1 MLAIYCLVPHNH
13 FIYRITCKYLS
24 SLHTK
29 QYVMIKAIK
38 TLFACLIAANTLC
51 AQQHL
56 PADYLSPGFHRA
68 RREAFRQKMPANS
81 VAVIF
86 AYPER
91 LFSNDVN
98 YVYHQNP
105 DMYYLSGYNE
115 PNSVLLIF
123 KNIQGGGDTAY
134 NEVLF
139 VRERNAAQ
147 ETWTGRRL
155 GAEGAKNKLGFAR
168 VYTGDQFKDFSVNF
182 KSFAAILFDKI
193 PVDMPNDG
201 TGVDLAGLYLTFRE
215 KAGVKPRNESLAE
228 IKKIIRV
235 SATVENLERIIS
247 YFKIPELAKA
257 NTEISNDTVIQQV
270 LAKPDAAKL
279 AAIKQQLA
287 AAPDNVE
294 MYEDVITALR
304 ETKTPEELALIR
316 KAAYISAFG
325 HAEVMKAVTPLMS
338 EREVE
343 GIHRYIHAKYG
354 AEEEGYPP
362 ILGAGANGCILHYE
376 ENAETRMDNQ
386 LLLMDVACEY
396 HGYSADVTRT
406 VPANGKFSAEQKA
419 IYQLVYNAQDAAI
432 KLCRAGV
439 SFDEISEAAAGILA
453 KGLMQLGIIK
463 DEKELRKY
471 YPHGLSHHIGLDVH
485 DRGDY
490 DMLKTNMVITVEP
503 GIYIPA
509 GSDCDKKWWNIGV
522 RIEDDILITGNGYE
536 ILSAAAPRQWE
547 DVEKMQAGKSPFK
560 NFAAQ
565 PLP

>member
-1 MLAIYCLVPHNH
+1 M
-13 FIYRITCKYLS
+13 
-24 SLHTK
+24 
-29 QYVMIKAIK
+29 
-38 TLFACLIAANTLC
+38 AANTLY

-56 PADYLSPGFHRA
+56 PADYLSPEFHHG
-68 RREAFRQKMPANS
+68 RREAFRQRMPANS
-81 VAVIF
+81 VAIIF

-123 KNIQGGGDTAY
+123 KNMQGGGDTAY

-155 GAEGAKNKLGFAR
+155 GVEGAKSNLGLAR
-168 VYTGDQFKDFSVNF
+168 VYTGNQFKAFPVDFKKF
-182 KSFAAILFDKI
+182 GAILFDKI

-201 TGVDLAGLYLTFRE
+201 TGFDLKGLYSTFQE
-215 KAGVKPRNESLAE
+215 KAAVKPRNERLAE

-235 SATVENLERIIS
+235 NATIENLERIIN
-247 YFKIPELAKA
+247 YFKIPELAQA
-257 NTEISNDTVIQQV
+257 DPLVGNDPVIQQV
-270 LAKPDAAKL
+270 LAKPGAAKL
-279 AAIKQQLA
+279 EAIKQQLA
-287 AAPDNVE
+287 AEPDNVE

-304 ETKTPEELALIR
+304 ETKTPEEVTLIR
-316 KAAYISAFG
+316 KAATISAFG
-325 HAEVMKAVTPLMS
+325 HTEVMKAITPVMS
-338 EREVE
+338 EREAE

-362 ILGAGANGCILHYE
+362 IAGAGANGCILHYE
-376 ENAETRMDNQ
+376 ENTETRMDNQ

-406 VPANGKFSAEQKA
+406 VPANGKFSTEQKA
-419 IYQLVYNAQDAAI
+419 VYQLVYNAQDAAI

-439 SFDEISEAAAGILA
+439 SFGEISNVASGILA
-453 KGLMQLGIIK
+453 KGLIQLGIIK
-463 DEKELRKY
+463 DEKELGKY
-471 YPHGLSHHIGLDVH
+471 YPHGLSHHLGLDVH

-490 DMLKTNMVITVEP
+490 DMLKANMVITVEP

-536 ILSAAAPRQWE
+536 ILSEAAPRKWD

-560 NFAAQ
+560 DFAAQ

>member
-1 MLAIYCLVPHNH
+1 M
-13 FIYRITCKYLS
+13 
-24 SLHTK
+24 
-29 QYVMIKAIK
+29 KALK
-38 TLFACLIAANTLC
+38 TLFVFLITANALY
-51 AQQHL
+51 AQEHL
-56 PADYLSPGFHRA
+56 PTDYLSPEFHRA

-81 VAVIF
+81 VAIIF

-91 LFSNDVN
+91 VFSNDVN

-123 KNIQGGGDTAY
+123 KDMQGGGDTAY

-139 VRERNAAQ
+139 VRERDATA

-155 GAEGAKNKLGFAR
+155 GVDGAKKKLGFAR
-168 VYTGDQFKDFSVNF
+168 VYTGDQFKAFSINF
-182 KSFAAILFDKI
+182 KSFGAILFDKI

-201 TGVDLAGLYLTFRE
+201 TGFDLQGLYTTFQE
-215 KAGVKPRNESLAE
+215 KAGVKPRNETLAG
-228 IKKIIRV
+228 IKKVIRENA
-235 SATVENLERIIS
+235 SIENLERIIS
-247 YFKIPELAKA
+247 YLKIEDVAKG
-257 NTEISNDTVIQQV
+257 NPVVGNDPVIQQV

-279 AAIKQQLA
+279 VAIKQQLA
-287 AAPDNVE
+287 AHPDNVD
-294 MYEDVITALR
+294 MYEDVITSLR

-316 KAAYISAFG
+316 KAATISAFG
-325 HAEVMKAVTPLMS
+325 HTEVMKAVTPGMS
-338 EREVE
+338 EREAE

-362 ILGAGANGCILHYE
+362 IVGAGANGCILHYE

-406 VPANGKFSAEQKA
+406 VPANGKFTAEQKA

-432 KLCRAGV
+432 KLCRAGG
-439 SFDEISEAAAGILA
+439 SFSEISAEASGILA

-463 DEKELRKY
+463 DEKDVHKY
-471 YPHGLSHHIGLDVH
+471 YPHGLSHHLGLDVH
-485 DRGDY
+485 DRGEY
-490 DMLKTNMVITVEP
+490 DMLKANMVITVEP

-522 RIEDDILITGNGYE
+522 RIEDDVLITNTGYE
-536 ILSAAAPRQWE
+536 ILSAAAPRKWE

-560 NFAAQ
+560 NFPAQ
-565 PLP
+565 QLP